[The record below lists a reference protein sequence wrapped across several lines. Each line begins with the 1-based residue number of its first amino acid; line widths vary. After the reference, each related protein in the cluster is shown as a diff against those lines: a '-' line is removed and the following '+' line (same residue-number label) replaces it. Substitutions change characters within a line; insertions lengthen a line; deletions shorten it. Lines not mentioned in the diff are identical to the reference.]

1 MITEIMTSFLR
12 MPLTYLLCGTH
23 LSSFGNIHY
32 MRHMTNMGQSTGT
45 HTHMRRKIY
54 SMGQ

>member
-1 MITEIMTSFLR
+1 MTSFLR

-23 LSSFGNIHY
+23 LFSFGNIHY